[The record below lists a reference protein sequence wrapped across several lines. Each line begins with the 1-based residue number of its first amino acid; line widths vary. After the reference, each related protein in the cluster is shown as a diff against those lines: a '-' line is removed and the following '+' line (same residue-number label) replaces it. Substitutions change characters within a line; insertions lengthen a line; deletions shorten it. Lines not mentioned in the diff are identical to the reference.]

1 MFSGNAVTTVA
12 FFSAAFAIFY
22 LARGAFFILFLSV
35 LFADLL
41 EPAVTFLERHS
52 LRIVGIAAG
61 PSHRCI

>member
-1 MFSGNAVTTVA
+1 VETRSLPWRSSVPRPQ
-12 FFSAAFAIFY
+12 FY
-22 LARGAFFILFLSV
+22 LARGAFLILFLFV

-52 LRIVGIAAG
+52 LRVAGIAAG